1 MKGRFKKIRKLY
13 YKFFMSIPFIKPKGA
28 QFKALKGVSLNIEQ
42 GMFGLLGPNGAGKT
56 TMICNLLE
64 FYKGYFHS
72 ILIFSPTIDSDE
84 KWDVIKEK
92 NLLVENK
99 PLKEFLKSLED
110 KKSKHNDIV
119 ESPHETGLEG
129 LVNKKEWFDPKI
141 PEEHFII
148 DYDDTTL
155 ANIMSEQKG
164 VIDLLKQHG
173 KPKYLANRLLIIFD
187 DQVGSSLFSTKK
199 GAYFNGLNT
208 RHRHYSASF
217 MIVSQGYKEIPKTT
231 RTNWTCLSVFEIGNE
246 KELEVIY
253 EEFAMGL
260 RIKDWM
266 EVYRYCVTEPHGFMY
281 FNFQQPRADRI
292 MKNFT
297 EFLYVKDVEDDDIP
311 ERIKYKESDAVPKRK
326 RK

>member
-1 MKGRFKKIRKLY
+1 MSKRKRTLV
-13 YKFFMSIPFIKPKGA
+13 PLEIKPIPVPASYVHPKP
-28 QFKALKGVSLNIEQ
+28 KYEQ
-42 GMFGLLGPNGAGKT
+42 LPTHEFTWGIIAPKGAGKT

-64 FYKGYFHS
+64 FYKGYFHN
-72 ILIFSPTIDSDE
+72 ILVFSPTIDSDE

-99 PLKEFLKSLED
+99 PLKEFLKSLEN
-110 KKSKHNDIV
+110 KKKQNKVV
-119 ESPHETGLEG
+119 EDLRDPTGLEG

-148 DYDDTTL
+148 DYDDTVL
-155 ANIMSEQKG
+155 AKIMEEQKG
-164 VIDLLKQHG
+164 VIDLLKKHG

-187 DQVGSSLFSTKK
+187 DQVGSALFSTRK

-231 RTNWTCLSVFEIGNE
+231 RTNWTCLTVFEIGNE

-253 EEFAMGL
+253 EEFAMAL
-260 RIKDWM
+260 KIKDWM
-266 EVYRYCVTEPHGFMY
+266 EVYRYCVVEPHGFMY
-281 FNFQQPRADRI
+281 FNFQQPREDRI

-297 EFLYVKDVEDDDIP
+297 EFLYVRDEEDAHIP
-311 ERIKYKESDAVPKRK
+311 DRLVYK
-326 RK
+326 